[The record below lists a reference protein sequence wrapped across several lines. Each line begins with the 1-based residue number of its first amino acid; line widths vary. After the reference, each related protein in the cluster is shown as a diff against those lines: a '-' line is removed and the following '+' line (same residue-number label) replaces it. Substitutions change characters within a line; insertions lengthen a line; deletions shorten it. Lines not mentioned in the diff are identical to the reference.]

1 MEVYDT
7 ARPAT
12 KTTQEKINDVKEN
25 IVKKENELKQL
36 KAALKELEAQK
47 VSEEKDELYKM
58 IKEKNI
64 TVEELGTILEKSK

>member
-1 MEVYDT
+1 M

-25 IVKKENELKQL
+25 IVTKVNELTQL

-47 VSEEKDELYKM
+47 VSEEKDELYKI

>member
-1 MEVYDT
+1 M

-25 IVKKENELKQL
+25 IVKKENEIKQL

>member
-1 MEVYDT
+1 M

-36 KAALKELEAQK
+36 KAALKELEVQK
-47 VSEEKDELYKM
+47 VLEEKDELYKM

-64 TVEELGTILEKSK
+64 TVEELGAILEKSK

>member
-1 MEVYDT
+1 M

-36 KAALKELEAQK
+36 KAALKELEVQK
-47 VSEEKDELYKM
+47 VSEEKDELYKI

>member
-1 MEVYDT
+1 M

-12 KTTQEKINDVKEN
+12 KITQEKINDVKEN

-47 VSEEKDELYKM
+47 VSEEKDELYKI

>member
-1 MEVYDT
+1 M

-36 KAALKELEAQK
+36 KAALKELEIQK

-64 TVEELGTILEKSK
+64 TVEELGAILEKSK

>member
-1 MEVYDT
+1 M

-47 VSEEKDELYKM
+47 VSEEKDEFYKM

>member
-1 MEVYDT
+1 M

-36 KAALKELEAQK
+36 KATLKELEAQK

>member
-1 MEVYDT
+1 M

-47 VSEEKDELYKM
+47 VSEEKEH
-58 IKEKNI
+58 
-64 TVEELGTILEKSK
+64 

>member
-1 MEVYDT
+1 M

-47 VSEEKDELYKM
+47 VSEEKDELYKI

>member
-1 MEVYDT
+1 M

-36 KAALKELEAQK
+36 KAALKELDVQK

-64 TVEELGTILEKSK
+64 TVEELGAILEKSK

>member
-1 MEVYDT
+1 M

>member
-1 MEVYDT
+1 M

-47 VSEEKDELYKM
+47 VSEEKDELHKI

>member
-1 MEVYDT
+1 M

-47 VSEEKDELYKM
+47 VSEEKDELYKI

-64 TVEELGTILEKSK
+64 TVEELGTILEKST

>member
-1 MEVYDT
+1 M

-47 VSEEKDELYKM
+47 VSEEKDELYKI

-64 TVEELGTILEKSK
+64 TVKELGTILEKSK

>member
-1 MEVYDT
+1 M

-36 KAALKELEAQK
+36 KAVLKELEAQK

>member
-1 MEVYDT
+1 M

-25 IVKKENELKQL
+25 IVKKENELKQF
-36 KAALKELEAQK
+36 KAALKELEVQK

-64 TVEELGTILEKSK
+64 TVEELGAILEKSK

>member
-1 MEVYDT
+1 M

-12 KTTQEKINDVKEN
+12 KTTQEKINELKEN

-47 VSEEKDELYKM
+47 VSEEKDELYKI

>member
-1 MEVYDT
+1 M

-36 KAALKELEAQK
+36 KAALKELEVQK

-64 TVEELGTILEKSK
+64 TVEELGAILEKSK

>member
-1 MEVYDT
+1 M

-36 KAALKELEAQK
+36 KAALKELEVQK
-47 VSEEKDELYKM
+47 VSEEKDELY
-58 IKEKNI
+58 NSRR
-64 TVEELGTILEKSK
+64 TWSYT

>member
-1 MEVYDT
+1 M

-64 TVEELGTILEKSK
+64 TVEELGAILEKSK